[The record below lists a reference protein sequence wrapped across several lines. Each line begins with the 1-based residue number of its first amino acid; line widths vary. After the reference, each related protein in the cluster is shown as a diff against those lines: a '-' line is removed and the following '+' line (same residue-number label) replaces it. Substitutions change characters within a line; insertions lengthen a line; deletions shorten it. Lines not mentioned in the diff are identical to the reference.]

1 MWQYV
6 KSNDSIEKIN
16 SAYFCEEN
24 GLHRHK
30 LKCDTYACDKDGN
43 KTAIKAGTEFEC
55 YRTDMKTYIKLK
67 DRNGNV
73 YKLDIQESYGE
84 NWPYLIN
91 GIWQEDL
98 FTDIEYPG

>member
-1 MWQYV
+1 MLQNGY
-6 KSNDSIEKIN
+6 
-16 SAYFCEEN
+16 EN
-24 GLHRHK
+24 IL
-30 LKCDTYACDKDGN
+30 
-43 KTAIKAGTEFEC
+43 
-55 YRTDMKTYIKLK
+55 KLK